1 MELYNEEDFRERK
14 KSKTP
19 IIIGISIAILI
30 VLTLIILYLII
41 YLRSMVMTI
50 TVDSVN
56 TSELEKIIDIE
67 ETQNGNELYIPIRKI
82 AKYLGYE
89 DFSGD
94 YKYKSEDES
103 KCYVTNADEVAM
115 FTLNSNIITKI
126 TNNSDYE
133 YIEIDKEV
141 FQRNGELYTTIDGIK
156 KAYNVEFSYD
166 QEKNKIEIYTM
177 DYLIKYA
184 ATRLQLE
191 NFSTVFSDR
200 KAIFEDMIVTQVNN
214 QYGVI
219 SVATGRAV
227 LETKYDSIEYL
238 PNSKDFLVKSNG
250 KFGIMS
256 NDATT
261 KVKIA
266 YDEIKVM
273 DTINGLYMI
282 KENNLFGVMDIN
294 GEIVIEPEYQQ
305 IGINI
310 NDFSQNGVENK
321 YVLLNELIPIKN
333 NNLWGFFNLKGEKVA
348 EFKYTDLGCKSS
360 KVSNSYPV
368 VVIPSYSII
377 VVREGEYYNL
387 MRTNGKEIIPS
398 NVLDSVYMRRNA
410 ATGENTFYMTYN
422 GITEDIEKR
431 LSDIV

>member
-1 MELYNEEDFRERK
+1 MELYNEDDLKKRK

-19 IIIGISIAILI
+19 IIIGISISILI

-41 YLRSMVMTI
+41 YLKSMVMTI
-50 TVDSVN
+50 TVDSAN
-56 TSELEKIIDIE
+56 MREIEKIIYIE
-67 ETQNGNELYIPIRKI
+67 ETPNGNELYIPIRKI

-94 YKYKSEDES
+94 YKNKSEDES
-103 KCYVTNADEVAM
+103 KCYISNKDEVSM

-126 TNNSDYE
+126 TNNSNYE

-141 FQRNGELYTTIDGIK
+141 FQKNGELFTTIDGIK

-166 QEKNKIEIYTM
+166 QEKKKIEIYTM
-177 DYLIKYA
+177 DYLVNYA
-184 ATRLQLE
+184 ATRLQLQS
-191 NFSTVFSDR
+191 FSTVFSDR
-200 KAIFEDMIVTQVNN
+200 KAIFEDMIVIQENN

-219 SVATGRAV
+219 SASTGKSI

-238 PNSKDFLVKSNG
+238 SNSKDFLVKSNG

-256 NDATT
+256 KDATI
-261 KVKIA
+261 KVKIV
-266 YDEIKVM
+266 YDDIRTM
-273 DTINGLYMI
+273 DTINGLYMV
-282 KENNLFGVMDIN
+282 KENNLFGVIDIHGN
-294 GEIVIEPEYQQ
+294 TVIETEYQQ

-310 NDFSQNGVENK
+310 NDFSQNGVENQ

-333 NNLWGFFNLKGEKVA
+333 NNLWGFFNLNGEKIT

-360 KVSNSYPV
+360 KASNSYPTI
-368 VVIPSYSII
+368 VIPSYNII
-377 VVREGEYYNL
+377 VVKENDYYNL
-387 MRTNGKEIIPS
+387 IRTNGKEIIPS

-410 ATGENTFYMTYN
+410 TTGENTFYMTYN

-431 LSDIV
+431 LSEIA